1 MDLSL
6 RSGNNLAMD
15 PLRFA
20 IAAIPL
26 ATWLAL
32 IGWINLRRRPFV
44 TTGARDMAALAI
56 GLSGLVIVGPMELFF
71 PEGAAVRFG
80 AFVWLLLLIFY
91 GLCVSLVV
99 LLMRP
104 RIVIYNTSI
113 DRLRPALTE
122 IANRMDQ
129 KSRWT
134 GDSMIVP
141 NRKIHFCLESV
152 EWMSNVQLLA
162 VGTKQAYEGWRELER
177 GLKTTLGGYRT
188 HPNPLGAVFVMIA
201 GLLICGSLIW
211 LQLEK
216 DLVAQLVQ
224 EMLRTGF

>member
-1 MDLSL
+1 
-6 RSGNNLAMD
+6 MD

-20 IAAIPL
+20 VAVIPF

-32 IGWINLRRRPFV
+32 IGLINLRRRPFV

-56 GLSGLVIVGPMELFF
+56 GMSGLVAVGPMELFF

-104 RIVIYNTSI
+104 RIVIYNTSL
-113 DRLRPALTE
+113 DRLRPAVTE
-122 IANRMDQ
+122 LANRMDQ

-134 GDSMIVP
+134 GDSMIIP
-141 NRKIHFCLESV
+141 NRKIHFFMESM

-162 VGTKQAYEGWRELER
+162 AGMRQGYEGWRELESN
-177 GLKTTLGGYRT
+177 LKKTLAGYRT
-188 HPNPLGAVFVMIA
+188 SSNPLGAVLVMVA
-201 GLLICGSLIW
+201 GLLVCGSLIW
-211 LQLEK
+211 LQVEK
-216 DLVAQLVQ
+216 NQVASLFR
-224 EMLRTGF
+224 EMLRIGY